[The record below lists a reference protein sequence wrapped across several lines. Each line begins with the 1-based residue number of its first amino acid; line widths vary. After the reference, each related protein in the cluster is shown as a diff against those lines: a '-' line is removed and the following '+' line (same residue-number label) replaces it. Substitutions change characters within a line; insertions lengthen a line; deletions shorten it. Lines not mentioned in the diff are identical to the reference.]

1 MERTRFFRRPVIW
14 IILVIA
20 AAIAASS
27 FFTGGP
33 SYHRVETSVV
43 LDRLNS
49 GGIKNA
55 VYEDKEQTLQLELN
69 EKATFDKTTTDR
81 IETQVPYEVS
91 DDIWPPSSRPRRPA
105 RSPARSTPRSRGTVC
120 CCRSC

>member
-33 SYHRVETSVV
+33 SYHRVETSVA
-43 LDRLNS
+43 LDKLNE
-49 GGIKNA
+49 GNIKNA

-69 EKATFDKTTTDR
+69 QKASFGDTSTDR
-81 IETQVPYEVS
+81 IETQVPYESVTTS
-91 DDIWPPSSRPRRPA
+91 GPPWSRPRRPA
-105 RSPARSTPRSRGTVC
+105 RSPARSTPRSPATV
-120 CCRSC
+120 SC